1 MNNLD
6 HLPKTIKKTL
16 RYIKQDVDTLEK
28 LDHLEKLIILSILHR
43 KRLLNKRIK

>member
-16 RYIKQDVDTLEK
+16 RYIKQDVDTLDK
-28 LDHLEKLIILSILHR
+28 LEHLEKMILLSILHR
-43 KRLLNKRIK
+43 KKLLTRSAK